1 MDVINSTV
9 ETVMVVG
16 LYNQTDDNGGHPFR
30 DHMTVALGMRQPPDQ
45 FLDADGNMVLPVPL
59 TPEAQGLLD
68 DWLKPSVE
76 GPNPSNPLYEVSRA
90 WVHADDGLSETLQ
103 ETLVNALYEREAKE

>member
-1 MDVINSTV
+1 MGVINSTV

-16 LYNQTDDNGGHPFR
+16 LYNQTEPDGGHPFR
-30 DHMTVALGMRQPPDQ
+30 DRMRSLGMQDPRAQ

-59 TPEAQGLLD
+59 TPEVQGQLD

-103 ETLVNALYEREAKE
+103 ETLVRALYDREAKE